1 MTTPSRPRSPL
12 WLVVL
17 ALACEEPMHPY
28 RMQTLIRQRG
38 KDHIANVAQRNSVYQ
53 TIDALMRAG
62 LVKIQG
68 TSRDER
74 HPERTLY
81 EATEEGRQA
90 LRAWVTT
97 GLSTPAREFPEFPAV
112 LSVLYGLGADDLRVL
127 LETRVEALERRVSD
141 LEKPVPNVP
150 RVFLLEEEYMA
161 AVARAEVKWLR
172 GVIADLRSGKLTF
185 PTLEEML
192 RLGAEMGAPSEEA
205 VRRIAAEMHGPA
217 PGEEAPRKVRGK
229 RPGSDT
235 ILAHGKRRGATSRGR
250 PGKRSP

>member
-53 TIDALMRAG
+53 TINALVRAG
-62 LVKIQG
+62 LVTIQG
-68 TSRDER
+68 TSRKER

-81 EATEEGRQA
+81 EATEEGRRA
-90 LRAWVTT
+90 LRAWVRT

-112 LSVLYGLGADDLRVL
+112 LSVLYGLGADDLRML
-127 LETRVEALERRVSD
+127 LETRVQAVEARASD
-141 LEKPVPNVP
+141 FEKPVPHVP
-150 RVFLLEEEYMA
+150 RLFLLEDEYMA
-161 AVARAEVKWLR
+161 AVARAEVKWLG
-172 GVIADLRSGKLTF
+172 GVIADLRSGRLTF
-185 PTLEEML
+185 PTEKEML

-205 VRRIAAEMHGPA
+205 VRRLAAEMRGPA
-217 PGEEAPRKVRGK
+217 NSSPEAPAKVRGK
-229 RPGSDT
+229 LPRDRP
-235 ILAHGKRRGATSRGR
+235 RRQ
-250 PGKRSP
+250 SPSK